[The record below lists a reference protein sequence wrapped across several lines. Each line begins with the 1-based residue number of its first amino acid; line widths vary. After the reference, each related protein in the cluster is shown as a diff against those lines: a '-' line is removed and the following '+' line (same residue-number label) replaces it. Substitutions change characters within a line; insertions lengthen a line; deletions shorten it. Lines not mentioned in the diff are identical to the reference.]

1 MSQIKLAGSGN
12 SILAAIP
19 KRGGQGHLQP
29 LRHTGTLHQ
38 HHFGLKRVIQPLA
51 LDDKFHQRLENI
63 QPV

>member
-12 SILAAIP
+12 SILA
-19 KRGGQGHLQP
+19 GHLQP